1 MFRRKSEEE
10 LWKLQ
15 QELLAVEAE
24 EEEPEYGPEDET
36 EDSEELMEQV
46 DNLII
51 EDILEEVQDL
61 DDPEEEE
68 DPPKEAAV
76 HAPAHRYGKGSP
88 KRFEEDDFFDDED
101 LEDGDFLY
109 KKDYKKAKRKKN
121 RKKFGLFLLMVLEI
135 LGLGAIF
142 FLWAKWLR

>member
-24 EEEPEYGPEDET
+24 DAQPEYEPDDAFEDE
-36 EDSEELMEQV
+36 EELMEQV

-51 EDILEEVQDL
+51 EGILEETYDP
-61 DDPEEEE
+61 DDPEEDE
-68 DPPKEAAV
+68 DSPEEAAV
-76 HAPAHRYGKGSP
+76 HVPAHRYGKGSP